1 MDHGWGVAPH
11 EGAFQIHPQD
21 SSESFAEFWISLVEQ
36 ANVLYTFKKSST
48 QFLSKYVQAK
58 LEGPSFQM
66 QLGGRRLVVK
76 MCDIYWPESWN
87 LRVGYNHYY

>member
-1 MDHGWGVAPH
+1 MHHGWGVAHH

-48 QFLSKYVQAK
+48 QFLSKYVQASWRDPVSK
-58 LEGPSFQM
+58 CNWGEEA
-66 QLGGRRLVVK
+66 GGKNV
-76 MCDIYWPESWN
+76 
-87 LRVGYNHYY
+87 